1 MSMDDNGTES
11 IGSNFGD
18 NVLSG
23 EDDRTSMSRRK
34 DDQAEGDV
42 ENEGEED
49 YDRLEEDVVDEEE
62 EDHEP
67 RSENIDKAGHLP
79 SHNHN
84 LRPRKPRSYA
94 HLFVQMGFKA
104 GVKKFG
110 ARAEDAVRAEFNQ
123 LNDYDCLTPRSD
135 LNPTEK
141 RSALEYLLMIQ
152 EKRDGRIK
160 ARGCADGRK

>member
-1 MSMDDNGTES
+1 MTM
-11 IGSNFGD
+11 GD
-18 NVLSG
+18 NELESVESNLEEIVPSG
-23 EDDRTSMSRRK
+23 RNDRVEEHDEDRNEEDTSSK
-34 DDQAEGDV
+34 NNDHDTNEGDTPSKNNDHDLRSDNV
-42 ENEGEED
+42 EETN
-49 YDRLEEDVVDEEE
+49 RV
-62 EDHEP
+62 
-67 RSENIDKAGHLP
+67 P

-141 RSALEYLLMIQ
+141 RRALEYLLMI
-152 EKRDGRIK
+152 
-160 ARGCADGRK
+160 